1 MIYLTFRSTCGQA
14 ESTKCKTTFASE
26 LACHFACS
34 SCKHFEAHQSAV
46 TQARQPQVCE
56 RKVSQHGSL
65 TRLLLITW
73 GVTVQSCTQ
82 NQLSMSHIADSS
94 SALLPSTSHSS
105 FEPPLHSPL
114 LRVKIMSGMQHSL
127 QKHAAVEHTAGVD
140 VYAHCATSRIKVVL

>member
-1 MIYLTFRSTCGQA
+1 MDKPNPP
-14 ESTKCKTTFASE
+14 STKQLCE
-26 LACHFACS
+26 LAWHVACD
-34 SCKHFEAHQSAV
+34 SCKHFEAYQFAV
-46 TQARQPQVCE
+46 TRAGQPQVCE

-65 TRLLLITW
+65 TGLLMTW
-73 GVTVQSCTQ
+73 GVTMQSSTQ
-82 NQLSMSHIADSS
+82 NQTSMSHIADSS

-140 VYAHCATSRIKVVL
+140 VYAHCATGRIKVLT